1 MPSDIADRRRVFRAL
16 HESGCFVIP
25 NPWDAGSARYLQH
38 LGFKAL
44 ATTSSGCAWAM
55 GLPDN
60 AVGLEAMLAHLGAV
74 VPATQLPVNAD
85 FENGYADEPAGVAA
99 NVARAVETG
108 VAGLSIEDSTGRS
121 DRPLYDLPLA
131 VERIKAAR
139 QAIDRSKS
147 GVLLT
152 ARAECFLVGH
162 PDPLNESLRRLQ
174 AYAAAGADCLYA
186 PGVKT
191 PEQIAAVV
199 KAVAPKPVNV
209 LTVVPD
215 MQVTKYAALGVRR
228 ISVGGALARA
238 AWGEFM
244 RVATEIAQDGSFAG
258 FARAVPFAELNGFFA
273 GEAKKRS

>member
-1 MPSDIADRRRVFRAL
+1 MVSDVADRRQVFRRL

-60 AVGLEAMLAHLGAV
+60 AVGLEAMLAHLRAI
-74 VPATQLPVNAD
+74 VPSTALPVNAD
-85 FENGYADEPAGVAA
+85 FENGYADEPAGVGA

-108 VAGLSIEDSTGRS
+108 VAGLSIEDSTGRR
-121 DRPLYDLPLA
+121 DKPLYDLALA
-131 VERIKAAR
+131 VERVKAAR

-191 PEQIAAVV
+191 PEQIATVV

-209 LTVVPD
+209 LTVVSD
-215 MQVTKYAALGVRR
+215 MPAAKFAELGVRR

-244 RVATEIAQDGSFAG
+244 RVAKEIAEQGSFAG
-258 FARAVPFAELNGFFA
+258 FSRAAPFAEINGFFA
-273 GEAKKRS
+273 AEAKKRS